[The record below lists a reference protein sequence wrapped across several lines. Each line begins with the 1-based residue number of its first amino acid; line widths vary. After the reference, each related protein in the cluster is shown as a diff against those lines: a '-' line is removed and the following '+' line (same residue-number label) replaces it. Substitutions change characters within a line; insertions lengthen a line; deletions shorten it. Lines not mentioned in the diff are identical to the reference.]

1 MRGVLEH
8 RALLAGLLAALV
20 VLFAAG
26 GFILGRSSRTSQAEA
41 MAARRQAITRAYALA
56 FKGAYAAGKAS
67 GFDAGLSEGEA
78 TARVQGARAGL
89 LRAAE
94 QEDRR
99 AGELRRRSERTR

>member
-1 MRGVLEH
+1 MHEH
-8 RALLAGLLAALV
+8 RALVVGLLATLV
-20 VLFAAG
+20 VLLAAG
-26 GFILGRSSRTSQAEA
+26 GFILGRSSRTTQAEA
-41 MAARRQAITRAYALA
+41 TAARRQAMAQAYAVA

-67 GFDAGLSEGEA
+67 GFNAGLTDGE
-78 TARVQGARAGL
+78 TSARTQGARAGL

>member
-1 MRGVLEH
+1 VSGVLEH
-8 RALLAGLLAALV
+8 RALLVGLLAALV

-26 GFILGRSSRTSQAEA
+26 GFVLGRSSRTSQAEA
-41 MAARRQAITRAYALA
+41 TAARKQAMARAYAVA

-67 GFDAGLSEGEA
+67 GFEAGLTAGAA

-99 AGELRRRSERTR
+99 ASGLRRRSARAR

>member
-1 MRGVLEH
+1 VLEH

-20 VLFAAG
+20 VLFAVG

-67 GFDAGLSEGEA
+67 GFNAGLTDGE
-78 TARVQGARAGL
+78 TSARTQGARAGL